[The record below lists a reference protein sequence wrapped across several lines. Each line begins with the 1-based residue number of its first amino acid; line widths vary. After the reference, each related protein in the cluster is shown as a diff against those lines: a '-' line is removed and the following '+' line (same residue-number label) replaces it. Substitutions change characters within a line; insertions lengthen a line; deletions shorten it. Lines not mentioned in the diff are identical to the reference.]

1 MALKMDEKEDVFT
14 RLYGQDTC
22 TAATR
27 KRQPSAPK
35 HNRAMRSAKSC
46 PMLDAAVAAMSLSAL
61 PCPQATLDGDPNDPH
76 TLLRDNANFAKF
88 CRECPD
94 LVGGSPRFSTVDI
107 DLIFVKVKA
116 KGARRI
122 SYPMFLEAL
131 GIIATKKYPAMGLT
145 SALPTLLDAHIAKLS
160 CLDSARSPGKSTWR
174 RRVAGTEAND
184 VTAMID
190 IKHETAVHSV
200 RTSDV
205 LTADLPQHHHR
216 RVLKD
221 QVDGG
226 NNQQIDGEVIP
237 PPPPP
242 IVAKHTAESRVV
254 IATNL

>member
-1 MALKMDEKEDVFT
+1 
-14 RLYGQDTC
+14 
-22 TAATR
+22 
-27 KRQPSAPK
+27 
-35 HNRAMRSAKSC
+35 
-46 PMLDAAVAAMSLSAL
+46 MSLSAL

-76 TLLRDNANFAKF
+76 TLLRGVFQFYCRYGRTGAHGTSETTLDNANFAKF

-107 DLIFVKVKA
+107 DLIFVK
-116 KGARRI
+116 
-122 SYPMFLEAL
+122 
-131 GIIATKKYPAMGLT
+131 GLT

-174 RRVAGTEAND
+174 RRVAGSEANE

-242 IVAKHTAESRVV
+242 IVAKHTAENHVV

>member
-1 MALKMDEKEDVFT
+1 MHS
-14 RLYGQDTC
+14 GDTE
-22 TAATR
+22 
-27 KRQPSAPK
+27 APTI
-35 HNRAMRSAKSC
+35 RAQTQSG
-46 PMLDAAVAAMSLSAL
+46 DAISKVMSLSAL

-76 TLLRDNANFAKF
+76 TLLRGVFQFYCRYGRTGAHGTSETTLDNANFAKF

-160 CLDSARSPGKSTWR
+160 CLDSARSPSTWR
-174 RRVAGTEAND
+174 RRVAGTEANE

-216 RVLKD
+216 LLKD

-237 PPPPP
+237 PPPPAP